1 LRFLAVPAFTLLA
14 LSCAQPPRTEVAMA
28 AARVEAARLVDAA
41 VFAPELFREAEVALG
56 EANRAL
62 ATRTEYRT
70 SIRAAA
76 LAIVRADE
84 ARSKAMVERAVV
96 VRGLTQ
102 LDFELQGLLEMA
114 AGRGAREKA
123 PRELEAF
130 RLRFESFSKRRNEG
144 DFLGALEEGSALK
157 PDLLAFERGLRGTDR

>member
-1 LRFLAVPAFTLLA
+1 
-14 LSCAQPPRTEVAMA
+14 MA

-41 VFAPELFREAEVALG
+41 VFAPELFQEAESSLA
-56 EANRAL
+56 EATRAL
-62 ATRTEYRT
+62 ASKSEYRT

-84 ARSKAMVERAVV
+84 ALSKAMAERTVV

-114 AGRGAREKA
+114 AGRGARDKA
-123 PRELEAF
+123 PRELEA
-130 RLRFESFSKRRNEG
+130 LRARYESFSRRRNEG

-157 PDLLAFERGLRGTDR
+157 PDLLAFERGLRE